1 MTIMFMLNAAVST
14 SELEMG
20 EKSMQSKFV
29 LFRLQKRGERMC
41 ARRERRKE
49 SKKQKNRGERVK
61 MRELQV
67 QVWKTE
73 GETKGENKG

>member
-1 MTIMFMLNAAVST
+1 MLNAAVST
-14 SELEMG
+14 SELEME
-20 EKSMQSKFV
+20 EKSMQSTFV
-29 LFRLQKRGERMC
+29 LFRLQKREERMC

-73 GETKGENKG
+73 GKMKGENKG